1 MPKYQAEHL
10 IQSLQRRIKQLENAK
25 LLEARDI
32 NVLLNKKQKQD
43 LKNNWSKQQA
53 LRKIHKPPKTEK
65 DKKSIGWKTIREV
78 RLEILN
84 EAVVEA
90 NEGLLESFE
99 KRLKN
104 AELKR
109 AKSYTKKYFNNIKE
123 GVNKMTSTSRANNEL
138 TKHGLQ
144 RIDRMQHNKFNLRK
158 RDKEINE
165 IEDALRKKF
174 EAELTKDKKK

>member
-84 EAVVEA
+84 EALVEA

-104 AELKR
+104 AEVKR
-109 AKSYTKKYFNNIKE
+109 AKIYTKKYFNNIKNS
-123 GVNKMTSTSRANNEL
+123 VDIITSISRANNEL

-144 RIDRMQHNKFNLRK
+144 RIDRMQHNKFSLRK

>member
-10 IQSLQRRIKQLENAK
+10 IKSLQKRIKQLEDGE

-32 NVLLNKKQKQD
+32 NVLLNRKQREHF
-43 LKNNWSKQQA
+43 KNNWSKQQV
-53 LRKIHKPPKTEK
+53 LRKTHKSPKKEE
-65 DKKSIGWKTIREV
+65 DKKRIGWKTIREV

-84 EAVVEA
+84 EALVEA
-90 NEGLLESFE
+90 NEGLLGSFE

-104 AELKR
+104 AEVKR
-109 AKSYTKKYFNNIKE
+109 DKIYTKTYFNNIKK
-123 GVNKMTSTSRANNEL
+123 GVDKITSTSRANNEL

-144 RIDRMQHNKFNLRK
+144 RIDRMRYNKFGLRK

-165 IEDALRKKF
+165 MEDALRKKF